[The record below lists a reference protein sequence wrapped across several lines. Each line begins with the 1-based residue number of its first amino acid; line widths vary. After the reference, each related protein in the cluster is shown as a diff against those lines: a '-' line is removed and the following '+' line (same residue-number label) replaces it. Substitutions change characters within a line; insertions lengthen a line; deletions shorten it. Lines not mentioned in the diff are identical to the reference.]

1 MKKILSLVLCLA
13 ISSILAQAPMS
24 IVKSIPISY
33 DKVEIKPSFPGGKNA
48 FLNFIAKNFHA
59 PEEEGLSG
67 VVKVSFIIETNGSI
81 SEIKTISDIGSGS
94 GKEAERVLLQCP
106 KWVAGE
112 EQGKSVRVIYVLPIT
127 VQTN

>member
-1 MKKILSLVLCLA
+1 MKKILTLVFCLTINA
-13 ISSILAQAPMS
+13 IVAQAPIS
-24 IVKSIPISY
+24 IVKSLPISY

-48 FLNFIAKNFHA
+48 FMSFIAKNFRA

-81 SEIKTISDIGSGS
+81 SEIKTISDIGSDS

-106 KWVAGE
+106 KWIAGE
-112 EQGKSVRVIYVLPIT
+112 EQGKLVRVIYELPIT
-127 VQTN
+127 LKSN